1 MYARVVLAED
11 AALQLGLSLPHF
23 HLRQHVAR
31 LHVFERHQ
39 ANLTHLRRKHAVI
52 GFSPSRERLMDMR
65 ERYFCECDAG
75 GMDLWRVDLGND
87 EEVRRNV
94 ESAVYSHGPPDL
106 VVTSLGCLPRA
117 WHRRSVQG
125 GLHGDPVQLVSWNT
139 PAPDWTRFLGDVRG
153 VANVARHVLPEVR
166 VCMCERQRERAP
178 EVTCCMWPLSH
189 PSTLAKVEGARWER
203 RQYSWREVRNA

>member
-1 MYARVVLAED
+1 M
-11 AALQLGLSLPHF
+11 
-23 HLRQHVAR
+23 
-31 LHVFERHQ
+31 
-39 ANLTHLRRKHAVI
+39 I
-52 GFSPSRERLMDMR
+52 GFSPSRERLTDMR

-87 EEVRRNV
+87 EDVRRNV

-125 GLHGDPVQLVSWNT
+125 GLHSDPVQLVSWNT
-139 PAPDWTRFLGDVRG
+139 PTADWTRFLGDVRG

-166 VCMCERQRERAP
+166 VCVCLCVYVCERDGEVACCTPCLACRAGP
-178 EVTCCMWPLSH
+178 PN
-189 PSTLAKVEGARWER
+189 LAKVEGARAEGKWG
-203 RQYSWREVRNA
+203 